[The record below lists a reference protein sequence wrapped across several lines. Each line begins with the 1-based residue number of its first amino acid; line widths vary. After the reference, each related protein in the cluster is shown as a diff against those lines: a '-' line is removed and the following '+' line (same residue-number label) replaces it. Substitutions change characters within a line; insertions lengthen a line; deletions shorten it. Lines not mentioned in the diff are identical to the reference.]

1 MPLQLE
7 AEGIRKFVQPHEETL
22 STLRERI
29 AVLRAWSVVGQTRGA
44 CGELRV
50 SAAVNRDYDPGTFG
64 N

>member
-29 AVLRAWSVVGQTRGA
+29 AVLRASR
-44 CGELRV
+44 
-50 SAAVNRDYDPGTFG
+50 S
-64 N
+64 